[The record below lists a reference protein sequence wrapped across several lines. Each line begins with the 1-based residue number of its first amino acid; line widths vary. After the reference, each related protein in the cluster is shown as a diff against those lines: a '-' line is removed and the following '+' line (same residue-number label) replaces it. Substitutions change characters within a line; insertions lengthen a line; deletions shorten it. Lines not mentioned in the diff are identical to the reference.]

1 MDCGYSRLVVGTPK
15 SKVDAALLSRR
26 INMERATNREKTVVP
41 DFVFIAMILVSVVG
55 LLYVFVHQ

>member
-1 MDCGYSRLVVGTPK
+1 
-15 SKVDAALLSRR
+15 
-26 INMERATNREKTVVP
+26 MERATNREKTVVP